1 MNPETK
7 HVPTP
12 ELDGRLFARPWFVVP
27 HGFEG
32 CGIHAKDGTVII
44 ARGLGPEMAA
54 FIVRAVNAHDELL
67 KTLGFIIG
75 RLQRAEMYSGPG
87 DGPSARLCFMD
98 ALRLAQ
104 AAIAKAKDK

>member
-67 KTLGFIIG
+67 KTLGFI
-75 RLQRAEMYSGPG
+75 RCVPAL
-87 DGPSARLCFMD
+87 RLCFMD

-104 AAIAKAKDK
+104 TAIAKAKDK